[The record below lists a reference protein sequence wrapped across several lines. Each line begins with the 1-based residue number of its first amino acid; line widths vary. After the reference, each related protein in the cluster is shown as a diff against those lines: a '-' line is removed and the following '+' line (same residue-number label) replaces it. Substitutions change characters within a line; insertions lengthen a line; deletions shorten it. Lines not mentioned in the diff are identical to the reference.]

1 MRPVGLYVERRS
13 SLHALDPISKLVYAV
28 CLALVPFVAGD
39 LRVAFVVIVGNVVL
53 LAIGRVLREGLLA
66 LAGVGFFLAT
76 LFVVQGM
83 VYPGNVTPLV
93 RIGPL
98 VLYSEG
104 LAYALWLTAR
114 FVNLTLSAFVL
125 LFTTRPADLV
135 DELVQA
141 GLPPRAGYVLLSV
154 LQIIPSMAA
163 RIAVIQDAQRSRGME
178 TEGPVWVRVRA
189 FLPVLGPLVISSLV
203 AMQERALALEVRG
216 FGALGPHTSYRLPWR
231 HRLAWPVRLAAIS
244 ALLMALVWRLAR

>member
-13 SLHALDPISKLVYAV
+13 PLHALDPISKLVYAI

-39 LRVAFVVIVGNVVL
+39 LRVAFAALAGNLAL
-53 LAIGRVLREGLLA
+53 LAVGRVVREGLLA

-76 LFVVQGM
+76 LFLVQGM
-83 VYPGNVTPLV
+83 VYPGNATPLV
-93 RIGPL
+93 SVGPL
-98 VLYSEG
+98 VLYREG
-104 LAYALWLTAR
+104 LAYAVWLMAR

-135 DELVQA
+135 DELVRA

-163 RIAVIQDAQRSRGME
+163 RVSAIQDAQRSRGME
-178 TEGPVWVRVRA
+178 TEGPIWVRMRA
-189 FLPVLGPLVISSLV
+189 LLPVLGPLVISSLV

-216 FGALGPHTSYRLPWR
+216 FGAPGPRTFYRPPWR
-231 HRLAWPVRLAAIS
+231 HRLAWLVRLAAVS
-244 ALLMALVWRLAR
+244 ALLGALVWRLAW